1 VKKTV
6 LVTLAVL
13 VIIAG
18 LSCDRLPSY
27 AQWERRYA
35 GPDFVEPVAIIRAPD
50 SGYAVIA
57 AIRDKWTRATGVW
70 LLRLNDEGDT
80 LWTRC
85 YTIGLN
91 TWPDA
96 IESAPDGGF
105 FISGRTDAKPFLL
118 YTRRDGEL
126 MEHPT
131 WPSYSG
137 GLSCPI
143 ATGADGTVVMAG
155 DADYHTVFAQRVE
168 SSGGQYWARTYSLD
182 VDIPFLRTL
191 ARMSGGGYVL
201 GGSDWGIGLSE
212 SGDSLWSRDYGSLGA
227 VDFRDACATA
237 DSGCLLSGS
246 IYTDSGARI
255 ICTKVNGA
263 GEVAWS
269 AQVSDPPAAGWSGF
283 SGSDGSHYVVGDFD
297 SETRYM
303 DRDGIIVKFNSSG
316 GVEWQRELTGA
327 DRGSLVSIAESP
339 DGDLVVLGYGGDG
352 LCLVKMTP

>member
-1 VKKTV
+1 MKNA
-6 LVTLAVL
+6 LAVAVVL
-13 VIIAG
+13 AVVSG

-35 GPDFVEPVAIIRAPD
+35 GPDFVEPVAVIRAPD

-85 YTIGLN
+85 YAIGLT

-96 IESAPDGGF
+96 IEPGPDGGF

-118 YTRRDGEL
+118 YARRDGEL

-143 ATGADGTVVMAG
+143 ATGAGGTVVMAG

-168 SSGGQYWARTYSLD
+168 SSGGQYWSRTYSLD

-191 ARMSGGGYVL
+191 ARLSGGGYVL

-212 SGDSLWSRDYGSLGA
+212 SGDSLWARGYDNLGT
-227 VDFRDACATA
+227 VDLRDACATS
-237 DSGCLLSGS
+237 DGGLFLSGS
-246 IYTDSGARI
+246 IYTESGSRMFCAKTDSLGS
-255 ICTKVNGA
+255 VL
-263 GEVAWS
+263 WS
-269 AQVSDPPAAGWSGF
+269 YQVSDPLAGGAAGLESSLGAY
-283 SGSDGSHYVVGDFD
+283 YVVGGFD
-297 SETRYM
+297 SKTRYM
-303 DRDGIIVKFNSSG
+303 ENDGLILKLNSQG
-316 GVEWQRELTGA
+316 QLEWQRELVEAESGQF
-327 DRGSLVSIAESP
+327 VSIAEAP